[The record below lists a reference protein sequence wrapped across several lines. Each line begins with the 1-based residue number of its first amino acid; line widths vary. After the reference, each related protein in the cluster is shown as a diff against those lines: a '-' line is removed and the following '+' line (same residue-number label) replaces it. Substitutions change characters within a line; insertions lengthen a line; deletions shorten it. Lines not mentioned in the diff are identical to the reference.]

1 MASTDR
7 KFLLLSLVVSAL
19 SVLLQRS
26 DAAQISFGSC
36 TPQQS
41 DESGQCVHITS
52 CPYLANLLMVEP
64 KTPAQRVLLTKSQC
78 GLDNRVEGL
87 VNRILVCCPQSKRG
101 NGADLEA
108 TPPPADALQ
117 RGDVLPGNDVCGFL
131 FGDRIFGGTNTSI
144 WEFPWM
150 VLLQYKKLFS
160 ETYSFNC
167 GGALLNSRYV
177 LTAGHCLAS
186 RELDKS
192 GAVLHSVR
200 LGEWDTRTDPDCST
214 QMNGQ
219 RICAPKHIDIEV
231 EKGIIHE
238 QFGPNSVDQR
248 NDIALVRLKRSV
260 SYTDYVRP
268 ICLPTDSLV
277 QNNFVDYGM
286 DVAGW
291 GLTENMQPS
300 AIKLKIT
307 VNVWNLTSCQDKYS
321 TFKVKLDETQMCAGG
336 QMGVDTCGGDSGGPL
351 MVPISTGG
359 RDVFYIAGVTSY
371 GTKPC
376 GLKGWPGVYT
386 RTGAYID
393 WIKQKLEP

>member
-1 MASTDR
+1 M
-7 KFLLLSLVVSAL
+7 
-19 SVLLQRS
+19 
-26 DAAQISFGSC
+26 
-36 TPQQS
+36 
-41 DESGQCVHITS
+41 
-52 CPYLANLLMVEP
+52 
-64 KTPAQRVLLTKSQC
+64 
-78 GLDNRVEGL
+78 
-87 VNRILVCCPQSKRG
+87 
-101 NGADLEA
+101 
-108 TPPPADALQ
+108 
-117 RGDVLPGNDVCGFL
+117 
-131 FGDRIFGGTNTSI
+131 
-144 WEFPWM
+144 
-150 VLLQYKKLFS
+150 
-160 ETYSFNC
+160 
-167 GGALLNSRYV
+167 LNSRYV

-200 LGEWDTRTDPDCST
+200 LGEWDTRTDPDCTT

-238 QFGPNSVDQR
+238 MYAPNSVDQR

-260 SYTDYVRP
+260 RYVVKRSLNHSTDLLFCFFCHSYTDYVRP
-268 ICLPTDSLV
+268 ICLPTDGLV

-307 VNVWNLTSCQDKYS
+307 VNVWNLTSCQEKYS
-321 TFKVKLDETQMCAGG
+321 SFKVKLDDSQMCAGG
-336 QMGVDTCGGDSGGPL
+336 QLGVDTCGGDSGGPL

-386 RTGAYID
+386 RTGAFID